1 MSEATAIKSRSRDGL
16 EVFRWL
22 GAGLRDFRAK
32 PVLSLLYG
40 FGFFVLSWV
49 VIGFL
54 FLTGL
59 EWMLLPAVA
68 GALLVGP
75 IVAIGLYR
83 ISWHLEGE
91 KNVGIAA
98 PGQIALIGC
107 VLMILL
113 LTWIR
118 AATILFALFFGLKPF
133 PGFVETLSTLFLSTE
148 GLALLVVGSLV
159 GGLFAALT
167 FAITIYSIPM
177 LLREEIDA
185 FTAMGRSFAKSLA
198 NLGATIRW
206 GIVVTFLTSIGFLTG
221 MLGMVIIFPLLGYAT
236 WHAYRDMFPDADN
249 VPVGSKSKKRIGAR

>member
-1 MSEATAIKSRSRDGL
+1 MSEATTINSKSAGGL

-22 GAGLRDFRAK
+22 GAGLKDFRAK
-32 PVLSLLYG
+32 PALSILYG
-40 FGFFVLSWV
+40 FGFFALSWV
-49 VIGFL
+49 AIGFL

-83 ISWHLEGE
+83 ISWQLEGE

-113 LTWIR
+113 LMWIR

-133 PGFVETLSTLFLSTE
+133 PGFLEILSTLFLSTE
-148 GLALLVVGSLV
+148 GLALVVVGSVV

-185 FTAMGRSFAKSLA
+185 FTAMGRSFAKSLG

-206 GIVVTFLTSIGFLTG
+206 GIVVTLLTSIGFLTG
-221 MLGMVIIFPLLGYAT
+221 MLGMIIIFPLLGYAT
-236 WHAYRDMFPDADN
+236 WHAYRDMFPEADT
-249 VPVGSKSKKRIGAR
+249 VPVGTKSKKSSGAR